1 MDLNE
6 TVAPHAPG
14 GVNGTIL
21 VPPSKSLTQ
30 RALVAAAMAG
40 PPARV
45 LAPLDSEDTRL
56 LFEGMRAGG
65 YSLRWE
71 DGEITAGGRGPV
83 AGATVFM
90 GNNGTGLRFLLAQ
103 LAATPGDWV
112 LDGVPRL
119 RQRPV
124 AALVAALRTLGAEI
138 DAPPGVGSLPLSVRG
153 RDLAGGEVRLDP
165 GESSQFVSALLLLG
179 ARLPHGLT
187 VELTGVSPSRPYLA
201 LTVEV
206 LASFGAVVEVRN
218 GGHSWRVTGS
228 LRPASYTVEGD
239 WSAAAFPLCAAAA
252 AGGRV
257 EVAGVRR
264 SSRQGDA
271 AVAALLEQAGCR
283 VADTVSGVV
292 VQGPAGR
299 GLQADLRDT
308 PDLFPALAVVVA
320 RAGGR
325 LEGLQGLAAKESH
338 RLEVMG
344 GHLRAL
350 GFDVRWDEVSFSAR
364 PGAGRLAPDVPFH
377 PHGDHRI
384 AMALAVAGCVVPGV
398 RVADPECVAKS
409 WPDFWLR
416 WCALAGSG

>member
-1 MDLNE
+1 MDLNQ

-14 GVNGTIL
+14 GVNGTIV

-30 RALVAAAMAG
+30 RALVAAALAG

-71 DGEITAGGRGPV
+71 AGEITAGGRAPV

-103 LAATPGDWV
+103 LAATPGEWV

-119 RQRPV
+119 RQRPL

-138 DAPPGVGSLPLSVRG
+138 GTLPGGASLPLAVRG
-153 RDLAGGEVRLDP
+153 RELAGGEVRLDP

-187 VELTGVSPSRPYLA
+187 VELTGLSPSRPYLA
-201 LTVEV
+201 LTARV
-206 LASFGAVVEVRN
+206 LEAFGASATTRDHGRIWCV
-218 GGHSWRVTGS
+218 GGD
-228 LRPASYTVEGD
+228 LRPGSYTVEKD
-239 WSAAAFPLCAAAA
+239 WSAAAFPLCAAAV

-271 AVAALLEQAGCR
+271 AVATFLEQAGCR
-283 VADTVSGVV
+283 VADTVSGILLE
-292 VQGPAGR
+292 GPAGR
-299 GLQADLRDT
+299 PLEADLRDT

-364 PGAGRLAPDVPFH
+364 PGEGSRAPDVPLH

-409 WPDFWLR
+409 WPDFWSR
-416 WCALAGSG
+416 WCALAEAG